1 MGAGHLWTTPSYAIW
16 EILHIHCCWLVFK
29 ILVHCFQNSCTL
41 CQLQTLMHSLLLYF
55 ILYVHLEYV
64 APTYK
69 IEDRNLLPK
78 PQKKLVKSYRSI
90 HQNFTPSYAYNCLK
104 ACARSHHVLATK
116 LTSYMNDQR
125 NNWGGGWSPSC
136 QSILNECISEL
147 NMHWC
152 IHWEYFLPKYSQWM
166 HQWTQH
172 LDILHIKVCMDIDQ
186 DSHCPVF
193 R

>member
-1 MGAGHLWTTPSYAIW
+1 MYGRWASMDHSQLRHLGNPTYSLLLT
-16 EILHIHCCWLVFK
+16 
-29 ILVHCFQNSCTL
+29 CFQNSCTL
-41 CQLQTLMHSLLLYF
+41 FSKFLYTVSIANSDAPLLLYF

-125 NNWGGGWSPSC
+125 NNWGGGD
-136 QSILNECISEL
+136 L
-147 NMHWC
+147 
-152 IHWEYFLPKYSQWM
+152 LPA
-166 HQWTQH
+166 
-172 LDILHIKVCMDIDQ
+172 KV
-186 DSHCPVF
+186 F
-193 R
+193 